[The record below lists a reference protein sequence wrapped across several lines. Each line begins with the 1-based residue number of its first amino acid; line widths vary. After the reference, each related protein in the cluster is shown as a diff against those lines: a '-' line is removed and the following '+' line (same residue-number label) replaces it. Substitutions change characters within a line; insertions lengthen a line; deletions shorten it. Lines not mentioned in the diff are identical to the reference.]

1 MNIPSPSLNGL
12 GTLIFPEN
20 IFWPKPVHQFSRS
33 PGLQEKPGQIR
44 QQKKKKKKISFLK
57 IFACC
62 SGDSVDKILQEAPG
76 AWRGDSEWGRVFW
89 KNQGFTGL
97 CEQVIMYEKAGQFS
111 ELWVY
116 LNFETHSRVG
126 ETHCLSTLNIS
137 SSLKFSAPSGRVV
150 KK

>member
-1 MNIPSPSLNGL
+1 MGWGLWFSLKIYFDQNL
-12 GTLIFPEN
+12 HISFLEALAFKKN
-20 IFWPKPVHQFSRS
+20 LAKSDS
-33 PGLQEKPGQIR
+33 
-44 QQKKKKKKISFLK
+44 KKKEKKISFLK

-97 CEQVIMYEKAGQFS
+97 CEQVIMYKKAGQFS

-126 ETHCLSTLNIS
+126 ETHCLSTLSIS

>member
-1 MNIPSPSLNGL
+1 MGWGLWFSLKIYFDQNL
-12 GTLIFPEN
+12 HISFLEALAFKKN
-20 IFWPKPVHQFSRS
+20 LAKSDS
-33 PGLQEKPGQIR
+33 
-44 QQKKKKKKISFLK
+44 KKKEKKISFLK

-62 SGDSVDKILQEAPG
+62 SGDSVDQILQEAPG

-97 CEQVIMYEKAGQFS
+97 CEQVIMYKKAGQFS

-126 ETHCLSTLNIS
+126 ETHCLSTLSIW